1 MELTIGIGIGFY
13 NVMSVLLCPQ
23 AAQAFL
29 QQSGLQA
36 LERHREEAQLQD
48 RILAL
53 QQTAIHG

>member
-13 NVMSVLLCPQ
+13 NLMLVLLCPQ

>member
-1 MELTIGIGIGFY
+1 MELTIGTGIGFY
-13 NVMSVLLCPQ
+13 DPMLVLLYPQ

-36 LERHREEAQLQD
+36 LERHREEVQLQD